1 MRQTLLE
8 KKSGRENKQ
17 AQAPLQ
23 NIENRNTDDVVL
35 ELAGLWQKQTLRLL
49 SLSLLHSIHNPITYM
64 MLVGIGETLLLFP
77 RQVHESILGFLEI

>member
-35 ELAGLWQKQTLRLL
+35 ELAGWLACEKSKLCAFSL
-49 SLSLLHSIHNPITYM
+49 SLSFTAFTTPSHT
-64 MLVGIGETLLLFP
+64 
-77 RQVHESILGFLEI
+77 

>member
-8 KKSGRENKQ
+8 KKIGRENKQ

-35 ELAGLWQKQTLRLL
+35 ELAGL
-49 SLSLLHSIHNPITYM
+49 
-64 MLVGIGETLLLFP
+64 
-77 RQVHESILGFLEI
+77 